1 MDGVGFL
8 GEGVMTEVSL
18 FSLLKG
24 DTRTP
29 GSWFPFFSML
39 GDEIDNVFLDR
50 KVSSVFWVVEGVC
63 RLVGVDVV
71 WVEGGVCKKIVVVAL
86 VEVDNDD
93 WEAANGE
100 LQTFGTMFFVLVL
113 ERFGVLLTGV
123 LPPLIFFF
131 TALLGV
137 VFFEPPPIVDD
148 EQDGC

>member
-1 MDGVGFL
+1 MLDGVVGFL
-8 GEGVMTEVSL
+8 DEGVMTEVSL

-123 LPPLIFFF
+123 LLIFFF
-131 TALLGV
+131 TTLLGV
-137 VFFEPPPIVDD
+137 VFFEPPIVGD

>member
-1 MDGVGFL
+1 
-8 GEGVMTEVSL
+8 MTEVSL

-50 KVSSVFWVVEGVC
+50 KVSSVWVFEGVC
-63 RLVGVDVV
+63 RLVVDVV

-100 LQTFGTMFFVLVL
+100 LQQTFGTMFFVLVL

-123 LPPLIFFF
+123 LLIFFF
-131 TALLGV
+131 TTLLGV
-137 VFFEPPPIVDD
+137 IFYEPPPIVDD

>member
-1 MDGVGFL
+1 
-8 GEGVMTEVSL
+8 MTEVSL

-39 GDEIDNVFLDR
+39 GDEIDDVFPDR
-50 KVSSVFWVVEGVC
+50 KVSSVWVVEGVC
-63 RLVGVDVV
+63 RLVVDVV

-123 LPPLIFFF
+123 LLIFFF
-131 TALLGV
+131 TTLLGV
-137 VFFEPPPIVDD
+137 VLFEPPPIEGD